1 MEICLFEYEIFGI
14 FLHVVLVFH
23 KFYFIFFL
31 EYIFIRLNF
40 SKWRKWNLNRDLLF
54 SSNILFPN
62 RCSLNIFTLFCIIK
76 FCMNN
81 NICIIWKFSFF
92 FHFFHSIFFIQDVN
106 IFVAQIYYVFI
117 HLRFILQTLLSF
129 LIFHFIESNYKFVTS
144 NVL

>member
-14 FLHVVLVFH
+14 FLYVVLVFH

-31 EYIFIRLNF
+31 ECIFIRLNF

-81 NICIIWKFSFF
+81 NICIMKFF
-92 FHFFHSIFFIQDVN
+92 FFLS
-106 IFVAQIYYVFI
+106 
-117 HLRFILQTLLSF
+117 LLSF
-129 LIFHFIESNYKFVTS
+129 YFFLYKMLIYSWHKYITYLYIY
-144 NVL
+144 VLY